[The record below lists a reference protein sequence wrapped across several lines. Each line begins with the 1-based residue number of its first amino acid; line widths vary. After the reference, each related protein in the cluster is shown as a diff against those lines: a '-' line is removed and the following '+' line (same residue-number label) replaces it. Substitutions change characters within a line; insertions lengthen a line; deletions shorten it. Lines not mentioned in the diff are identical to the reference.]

1 MRMTI
6 ERTKPPGTMAPLD
19 DIVEFLADYR
29 LGNTTLEEALQKRI
43 TPLGGDNSL
52 GSVDYLW
59 PSDVLLAEL
68 AGTGLGAVVE
78 DHDGI
83 KLAWASKKGDVPGK
97 GAATI
102 PLDSDS
108 VLIRYPWDLF
118 TVNEFIVQAI
128 VGENPAAGDVAPG
141 VVVEGRLALGEG
153 SKLLPGVYIEGD
165 VVIGKNCK
173 IGPNC
178 YIRGNTVI
186 GDNCRIGQGVEIK
199 NSILMDEVSAGHLS
213 YIGDSIVG
221 PETNLGAG
229 TITANLRHDNKNQK
243 SQVGNDLV
251 DTGRRK
257 LGAIFGRGVHTGI
270 HTSIYPGRK
279 LWSGV
284 ATAPGEIVGKDIR
297 PGNWNLG
304 GLDRRGVEEPFP
316 RSR

>member
-1 MRMTI
+1 MKVTV
-6 ERTKPPGTMAPLD
+6 ERTKPPETMAPLD
-19 DIVEFLADYR
+19 DIVDFMADY
-29 LGNTTLEEALQKRI
+29 Q
-43 TPLGGDNSL
+43 LGGATLGDALRERLASAGGKNSL
-52 GSVDYLW
+52 GVVDYLW
-59 PSDVLLAEL
+59 PSDALLAEL
-68 AGTGLGAVVE
+68 AGTGFGAVVE
-78 DHDGI
+78 DGDGT
-83 KLAWASKKGDVPGK
+83 KVAWASKGGDGPGE
-97 GAATI
+97 GAAKI

-108 VLIRYPWDLF
+108 ILVRYPWDLL
-118 TVNEFIVQAI
+118 TVNEIVVPDV
-128 VGENPAAGDVAPG
+128 VGKGASGKVAPG
-141 VVVEGRLALGEG
+141 VVVEGRVVLGKG
-153 SKLLPGVYIEGD
+153 SKLLSGVYIEGD

-178 YIRGNTVI
+178 YIRGNTFI
-186 GDNCRIGQGVEIK
+186 GDDCHIGQSVEIK
-199 NSILMDEVSAGHLS
+199 NSILMDGVSAGHLS

-229 TITANLRHDNKNQK
+229 TITANLRHDNKAQK
-243 SQVGNDLV
+243 SMVGNELV

-279 LWSGV
+279 LWGGV
-284 ATAPGEIVGKDIR
+284 GTAPGEIVGKDIR